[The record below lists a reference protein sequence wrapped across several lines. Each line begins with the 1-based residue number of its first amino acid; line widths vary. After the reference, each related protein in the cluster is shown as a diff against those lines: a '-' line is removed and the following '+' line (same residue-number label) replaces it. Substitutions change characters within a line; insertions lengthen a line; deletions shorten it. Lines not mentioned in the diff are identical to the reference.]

1 MGSAADTIIN
11 AIYETEGRQEEV
23 KAKQKDEERAE
34 QENVSG
40 EEIEIERVQSDE
52 IVKGYGD
59 VNKVSGE
66 EIKVIGVHKS
76 LDQKSKTGV
85 VYPVPQF
92 SHIHKFLDQKNN
104 TGVKYGEENV
114 EKHVLGHSEG
124 ESDSDPEEFIEED
137 IRANAVDIENSIAVD
152 QDLEEL
158 CNITNDNEVEHTSDE
173 ACILRS
179 AIGKLEGLCN
189 IPNDNE
195 VELSNI
201 PDDNEVEPTSL
212 SL

>member
-59 VNKVSGE
+59 VNKVSEE
-66 EIKVIGVHKS
+66 EIKVIGVHKF

-92 SHIHKFLDQKNN
+92 SHIHKFLDKKNSM
-104 TGVKYGEENV
+104 GVKYEEENV

-124 ESDSDPEEFIEED
+124 ERDEESDSDPEEFIEED
-137 IRANAVDIENSIAVD
+137 
-152 QDLEEL
+152 
-158 CNITNDNEVEHTSDE
+158 
-173 ACILRS
+173 
-179 AIGKLEGLCN
+179 
-189 IPNDNE
+189 
-195 VELSNI
+195 
-201 PDDNEVEPTSL
+201 
-212 SL
+212 